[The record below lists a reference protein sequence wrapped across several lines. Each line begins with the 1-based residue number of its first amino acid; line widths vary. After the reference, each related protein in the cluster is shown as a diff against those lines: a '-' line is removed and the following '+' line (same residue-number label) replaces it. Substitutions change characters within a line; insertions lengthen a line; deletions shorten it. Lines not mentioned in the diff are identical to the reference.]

1 MQLCL
6 LNPVVNLLST
16 ELNLLNTVVNLLNPV
31 LNLLNPVVAQSCR
44 WGKGRCQ
51 PVQVVQSK
59 QAAGDSQTTALLIY
73 RPFILVHVLV
83 HFLEAPTPVSGSVID
98 SFRLELSIA
107 SPRFASLL
115 IYLPRILVHFLIHLQ
130 HMLLHFLAHS
140 DFNLW
145 SSNTFLTL
153 FCQNWFHVINKH
165 KKFCWQPIQKNS
177 QIQNN
182 LPRNSYH
189 FHILPPKLQTKTSS
203 LNLYTTHP

>member
-73 RPFILVHVLV
+73 RPFILVH
-83 HFLEAPTPVSGSVID
+83 FLDAIASPSTYPCQWVSGSVID

-153 FCQNWFHVINKH
+153 FCQKLVSCH
-165 KKFCWQPIQKNS
+165 K
-177 QIQNN
+177 
-182 LPRNSYH
+182 
-189 FHILPPKLQTKTSS
+189 
-203 LNLYTTHP
+203 